1 MQENNKCTSPEHATR
16 GHWTDHAG
24 LSMVR
29 PMLDP
34 KLFDDLARAL
44 AKALPTGAREFQQ
57 DVEKNLRAVLQASL
71 SKLDLVTREEF
82 DVQARV
88 LARTREKLDKLERT
102 ITALEGQTTGSEG
115 KPHDDQTRQ

>member
-1 MQENNKCTSPEHATR
+1 MAWSK
-16 GHWTDHAG
+16 
-24 LSMVR
+24 VR

-34 KLFDDLARAL
+34 KLFDDIVRRLAEAV
-44 AKALPTGAREFQQ
+44 PSGMRELQQ

-88 LARTREKLDKLERT
+88 LARTREKLDKLEK
-102 ITALEGQTTGSEG
+102 ILGELEAASRRDRPPEHPDAG
-115 KPHDDQTRQ
+115 